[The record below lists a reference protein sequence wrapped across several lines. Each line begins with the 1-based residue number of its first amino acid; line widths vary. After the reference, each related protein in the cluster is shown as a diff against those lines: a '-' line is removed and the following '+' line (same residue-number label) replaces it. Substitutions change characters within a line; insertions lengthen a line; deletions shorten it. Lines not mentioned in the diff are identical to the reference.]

1 MTKRKIMTAACAGTL
16 AVVSLLC
23 GCGTKDKM
31 HKRIAM
37 EEQRI
42 LMPYEEHARRHEK
55 RKRPSLP
62 PPPPPADLQEKDKA
76 EPNTQPPATQPTIQP
91 RK

>member
-1 MTKRKIMTAACAGTL
+1 MTRRNIMTAACAGTL

-31 HKRIAM
+31 RKHISM
-37 EEQRI
+37 EEQQI
-42 LMPYEEHARRHEK
+42 VMPYRDHVHGK
-55 RKRPSLP
+55 HKRPSLP
-62 PPPPPADLQEKDKA
+62 PPPPPAAVQKGEA
-76 EPNTQPPATQPTIQP
+76 EQTQPPATQPSIQP